1 KTKILNGFYILNDQ
15 TCEVLGGTVNELVH
29 KWKLNKLMDTNVR
42 TLIGEGAPPPW
53 VPFSTTYVLTMTVD
67 TSKHSMDVVKM
78 QETHEEDPEFV
89 RQRRA
94 AIDTLLTGRIS
105 KKQRIT
111 KRKVING
118 TNVAK
123 FFELESQ
130 PMPEKR
136 PKIASDSS
144 LSTSIINEL
153 INIATTTEAIKANVR
168 LPKSKKKSIAPK
180 TYELDRLSPEERF
193 RVRHEAIHVEM
204 SEKKRNVL
212 FPNPWEKPHALLG
225 NLLDWVRYLVAW
237 QPLILMIVQ
246 GINYILGLE

>member
-1 KTKILNGFYILNDQ
+1 
-15 TCEVLGGTVNELVH
+15 
-29 KWKLNKLMDTNVR
+29 
-42 TLIGEGAPPPW
+42 
-53 VPFSTTYVLTMTVD
+53 
-67 TSKHSMDVVKM
+67 MDVVKM

-94 AIDTLLTGRIS
+94 AIDNLLTGRIS
-105 KKQRIT
+105 KKQRIA

-144 LSTSIINEL
+144 LSMSIINEL
-153 INIATTTEAIKANVR
+153 INIATSTEAIKGNVR

-180 TYELDRLSPEERF
+180 
-193 RVRHEAIHVEM
+193 VIKKH
-204 SEKKRNVL
+204 KKR
-212 FPNPWEKPHALLG
+212 
-225 NLLDWVRYLVAW
+225 
-237 QPLILMIVQ
+237 VQ
-246 GINYILGLE
+246 SKRKKISKRKRPDNDNQSKRGDGSRFKRQRRERTDDECKKTHPIEDIISVDSFI

>member
-1 KTKILNGFYILNDQ
+1 TKILNGFYILNDQ

-29 KWKLNKLMDTNVR
+29 KWKLNKLMDKNVR
-42 TLIGEGAPPPW
+42 TLVGEGAPPPW

-94 AIDTLLTGRIS
+94 AIDNLLTGRIS

-153 INIATTTEAIKANVR
+153 INIATSTETIKANVR

-180 TYELDRLSPEERF
+180 
-193 RVRHEAIHVEM
+193 VIKKH
-204 SEKKRNVL
+204 KKRAQSKRKRISKRKRPDNDNQSKRGDGSRCKRQRRERTDDECKKTHPVEDIISVDS
-212 FPNPWEKPHALLG
+212 F
-225 NLLDWVRYLVAW
+225 
-237 QPLILMIVQ
+237 I
-246 GINYILGLE
+246 